1 MRVPAH
7 LSRLLDLQHGKSVGQ
22 AESWSVEQTCRFAQ
36 MMEVCLTR
44 DVGDWHTN
52 VIEVYWT
59 SAADRNNPTAMN
71 DLQYL
76 TIPTQQL
83 IKL

>member
-1 MRVPAH
+1 
-7 LSRLLDLQHGKSVGQ
+7 
-22 AESWSVEQTCRFAQ
+22 